1 MTVRE
6 VMMKI
11 DEIDALC
18 DLRRRDALQKAD
30 IARAIELLVEYQQAL
45 AVKKVVE

>member
-1 MTVRE
+1 MTVRD

-18 DLRRRDALQKAD
+18 DLRRKDALQKAD
-30 IARAIELLVEYQQAL
+30 IARAVELLEEYRQTL
-45 AVKKVVE
+45 AGRKVVG

>member
-1 MTVRE
+1 MTVRD

-18 DLRRRDALQKAD
+18 DLWRKDALQKAD
-30 IARAIELLVEYQQAL
+30 IARAVELLEEYRQTL
-45 AVKKVVE
+45 AGRKVVG